1 MQPKPCSNFMSS
13 GRRMGRD
20 RREYA
25 YALCIPER
33 RSGVERR
40 SGKDRRQF
48 DRVFPTRVPMLPE
61 AAAHSMRS

>member
-1 MQPKPCSNFMSS
+1 MQSNPRSNFMSG

-33 RSGVERR
+33 RSGIERR

-48 DRVFPTRVPMLPE
+48 DRIFPTQVPMLSE